1 MDERHREHFQCLGF
15 AHPALIPA
23 MQDIANAGD
32 VTLKRI
38 ESERAVAGDRGLHAQ
53 CQAAIKSVALEHF
66 GVLVEPPVEAV
77 QRMPELGRIML
88 AERLRFAG
96 RKLGRLRQVEPT
108 MQPIRS
114 EEHKSELQSLM

>member
-1 MDERHREHFQCLGF
+1 MYERHLEHCQVLGF
-15 AHPALIPA
+15 AHPARCPA

-66 GVLVEPPVEAV
+66 GFLVEPPVEAD
-77 QRMPELGRIML
+77 QRMPELVRIMQIGQGSWRVRVCL
-88 AERLRFAG
+88 Y
-96 RKLGRLRQVEPT
+96 VS
-108 MQPIRS
+108 IS
-114 EEHKSELQSLM
+114 VV

>member
-1 MDERHREHFQCLGF
+1 MFLFVFFCNQKTAYDMRISDWSSDACSSDL
-15 AHPALIPA
+15 
-23 MQDIANAGD
+23 

-77 QRMPELGRIML
+77 QRMPELGRIMQIGQGSWRVRVCL
-88 AERLRFAG
+88 Y
-96 RKLGRLRQVEPT
+96 VS
-108 MQPIRS
+108 IS
-114 EEHKSELQSLM
+114 VV